1 MHGVKLEN
9 YPPQIHSK
17 LQSAEKCTSLDDF
30 DFCVKVTDEAVLGQ
44 LAQLCQRYGI
54 DAEKI
59 SCEYFSFANNTKATI
74 MGKLLRGGPFCIL
87 TTSVPDISPC
97 NLGPP
102 TLEALA
108 PFENEKLKTLKPAG
122 QRRPLDP
129 IEVLICQFYHYTS
142 STDTGSK

>member
-1 MHGVKLEN
+1 M
-9 YPPQIHSK
+9 
-17 LQSAEKCTSLDDF
+17 
-30 DFCVKVTDEAVLGQ
+30 TDEAVLGQ

-74 MGKLLRGGPFCIL
+74 MGKLLRGELFHLTIVFIL
-87 TTSVPDISPC
+87 FFIQ
-97 NLGPP
+97 GPP

-129 IEVLICQFYHYTS
+129 IEVFSLESYLESCDS
-142 STDTGSK
+142 DSGSK